1 MTEPND
7 SSPDALRTRITEL
20 ERQVTILEE
29 RWALNDEVDDLAE
42 VAIRDRLPLDHTLRL
57 VLPAL
62 CRATGATIAF
72 MRTYDESLDLHDY
85 VHAMN
90 EEELPLSADAI
101 VEGASSAHPWIH
113 ETPLGTIV
121 GEALDV
127 AGEPFGACAIIVPGR
142 ADAAEGARLAGLLH
156 TFCEEIDN
164 HLGSIAVARK
174 KAMLT
179 QDMSDALKDPVL
191 DQGLSRAIDVLK
203 ENIPFEDML
212 LVFRHEDDMSGVS
225 LRYKVLK
232 NRVVVHDS
240 GVKEAAGT
248 EGGDVDA
255 FMRSRAFRMMA
266 GDDEEVRERFGI
278 RRFREEVMITGVR
291 SARVI
296 GRVVVT
302 SRLGE
307 FNTFDRDL
315 LDRFADSLRQRIV
328 DFNREWKSLSNAFS
342 KTVCERL
349 LLEEGYTE
357 KYLAPRERK
366 CAVMFADIA
375 GFTRLSEQILV
386 SPEAIGRLVDTWSEQ
401 VVAILWETGGVF
413 DKMVGDCVI
422 GLWGPPFF
430 DEPPEELVR
439 RAAQAARQIREF
451 TRSLTSH
458 EALPELVGENVDVAT
473 GLNFCPLFVGTFGP
487 DADYTGFSAGM
498 NNTARLQGQAKG
510 GEILCMD
517 SFVDLYRDTSAFG
530 EEREAKVKNVE
541 RPLKFRPLA

>member
-1 MTEPND
+1 M
-7 SSPDALRTRITEL
+7 A
-20 ERQVTILEE
+20 
-29 RWALNDEVDDLAE
+29 
-42 VAIRDRLPLDHTLRL
+42 
-57 VLPAL
+57 
-62 CRATGATIAF
+62 
-72 MRTYDESLDLHDY
+72 
-85 VHAMN
+85 
-90 EEELPLSADAI
+90 
-101 VEGASSAHPWIH
+101 
-113 ETPLGTIV
+113 
-121 GEALDV
+121 GEA
-127 AGEPFGACAIIVPGR
+127 FGACAIVVPKR
-142 ADAAEGARLAGLLH
+142 VDEAEAARLAGLVH
-156 TFCEEIDN
+156 TFCEEIYN

-174 KAMLT
+174 KAILT
-179 QDMSDALKDPVL
+179 QAMSDALKDPVL
-191 DQGLSRAIDVLK
+191 DLGLTRAIDVLK
-203 ENIPFEDML
+203 GNIPFEDML
-212 LVFRHEDDMSGVS
+212 LVFRHEDDVSGTS

-232 NRVVVHDS
+232 NRELVHDS
-240 GVKEAAGT
+240 SVKSVPGT
-248 EGGDVDA
+248 EGEGVDA

-278 RRFREEVMITGVR
+278 RRFREEVMITGMR

-302 SRLGE
+302 SRIGE

-342 KTVCERL
+342 KSVCERL
-349 LLEEGYTE
+349 LREEGYAE

-375 GFTRLSEQILV
+375 GFTRLSEQVLV
-386 SPEAIGRLVDTWSEQ
+386 TPEAIGRLVDTWSEQ
-401 VVAILWETGGVF
+401 VVSILWETGGVF

-422 GLWGPPFF
+422 GIWGPPFF

-451 TRSLTSH
+451 TRSLRSH
-458 EALPELVGENVDVAT
+458 EALPELVGEDVDVAT

-517 SFVDLYRDTSAFG
+517 SFVELHGDAGAFG

-541 RPLKFRPLA
+541 RPLKFRPLV